1 MNSKVAIVD
10 MEFKVVPYIALSL
23 VLSQPKGMA
32 SAERRIMNGL
42 KDWTRTRG
50 ID

>member
-10 MEFKVVPYIALSL
+10 MEFKVVPIALSL
-23 VLSQPKGMA
+23 VLSEPKGMA